1 VLGALPSF
9 APTGIPGLDEAGID
23 RTVLAFSVGVSV
35 SAGLLFGM
43 VPALRASRGQVVT
56 RMAHL

>member
-56 RMAHL
+56 RRAHP